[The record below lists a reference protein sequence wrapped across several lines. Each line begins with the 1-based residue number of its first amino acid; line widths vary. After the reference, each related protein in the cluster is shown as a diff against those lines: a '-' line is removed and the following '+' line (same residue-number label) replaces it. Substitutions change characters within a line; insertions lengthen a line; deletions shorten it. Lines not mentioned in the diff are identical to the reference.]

1 MKNTI
6 VGILAHVDAGKT
18 TLSEAMLYLSGTIK
32 KLGRVDHQDAFLDTY
47 MQERQRGITIFSKQ
61 ARFNLENF
69 DVTLIDTPG
78 HVDFSAE
85 MERTLQVLDYA
96 ILVINGREGV
106 QGHTQTLAKL
116 LKHYSVPTFIFVNK
130 SDLGIDKEKINQQL
144 KKHVSENCVDFT
156 GDFYEDAACC
166 SEKLMEEFL
175 ENGEISNS
183 AIASAIASTELIPVY
198 FGSALK
204 LEKVDEFMSAMNR
217 YMVEK
222 KYGQE
227 FGARVYKVNRDKQG
241 NRLTYL
247 KVTGGSL
254 KVKDLVA
261 TDDEGEKVNQIRIY
275 SGEKF
280 TSVDSVKA
288 GQICAV
294 TGLENTFA
302 GQGIGSE
309 VENTIPVLEPV
320 LTYKV
325 ILPDGA
331 NVMQCY
337 AQLKTLDEEEPE
349 LHVVWDEIL
358 KEIQIKLMGKIQ
370 LEIIEQLV
378 ADRFD
383 FEIKFDQGRISYK
396 ETVVKSGK
404 GIGHFEPLRH
414 YAEVHLLVEP
424 GERGSGITVESLV
437 SGDDFDMNWQRL
449 VYTHIAEKVHCGILT
464 NMPLAD
470 IKISI
475 LGGKGHL
482 KHTEG
487 GDFRQAT
494 YRALRNALMHA
505 KCQLLE
511 PWYDY
516 TIEVPADLVGRAMSD
531 IKQMSGDFDQPE
543 IVGDTAILKG
553 MVPVSEMKDYA
564 VTLASY
570 TKGRGSLHHSLAG
583 YMPCHNQQQVI
594 CEFAYDPLND
604 PANTPDSVFCKNGA
618 GFNVAWN
625 HVKDYAHVVTSD
637 VDKRGSGVL
646 VVNNNDYG
654 NSADK
659 DRAASDK
666 ELDAIFER
674 TYGPKKDRN
683 YIHQQVI
690 RPVSKIVEAV
700 DLDIKD
706 EYLLVDGY
714 NIIYAWE
721 ELKELAK
728 TNFDGARNALLDI
741 LSNYQG
747 YKKCKIIAVFD
758 AYKVK
763 GDRRQEMYGDI
774 EVVYTKEAETADTYI
789 ERFAKEKAKDY
800 YVRVATSD
808 SLEQMIILGHGA
820 FKVSATEFY
829 EEVKIVEEK
838 ISELIA
844 KYNRQSYLN
853 SKVTLGDKLKGK

>member
-1 MKNTI
+1 MKKAI

-32 KLGRVDHQDAFLDTY
+32 KLGRVDHKDAFLDTY
-47 MQERQRGITIFSKQ
+47 LQERQRGITIFSKQ
-61 ARFNLENF
+61 ARFNLEDF
-69 DVTLIDTPG
+69 HVTLIDTPG

-116 LKHYSVPTFIFVNK
+116 LKHYRVPTFIFVNK
-130 SDLGIDKEKINQQL
+130 SDLGVDKEKINQQL
-144 KKHVSENCVDFT
+144 KKHVSENCVDFSV
-156 GDFYEDAACC
+156 DFSDNFYEDAACL
-166 SEKLMEEFL
+166 SENLMEEFL
-175 ENGEISNS
+175 ENGQISDEAISS
-183 AIASAIASTELIPVY
+183 AIASAQLIPVFY
-198 FGSALK
+198 GSALK
-204 LEKVDEFMSAMNR
+204 LEKVDEFMSAINR

-222 KYGQE
+222 EYGQE

-254 KVKDLVA
+254 KVKDVVA
-261 TDDEGEKVNQIRIY
+261 TDEEGEKINQIRIY

-280 TSVDSVKA
+280 TSADSVSA
-288 GQICAV
+288 GEICAV
-294 TGLENTFA
+294 TGLEKSFA

-309 VENTIPVLEPV
+309 EENTIPVLEPV

-325 ILPDGA
+325 ILPEGA
-331 NVMQCY
+331 NLSKCY
-337 AQLKTLDEEEPE
+337 EQLKTLDEEEPE
-349 LHVVWDEIL
+349 LHVIWDEIL

-370 LEIIEQLV
+370 LEVIQQLV

-383 FEIKFDQGRISYK
+383 FSVQFDQGRISYK
-396 ETVVKSGK
+396 ETVVKAGK

-414 YAEVHLLVEP
+414 YAEAHLLVEP
-424 GERGSGITVESLV
+424 GPRGSGITVESKV
-437 SGDDFDMNWQRL
+437 SADDFDMNWQRL
-449 VYTHIAEKVHCGILT
+449 VYTHIAEKVHCGVLT
-464 NMPLAD
+464 NMPLTD
-470 IKISI
+470 LKISI
-475 LGGKGHL
+475 LGGRGHL

-516 TIEVPADLVGRAMSD
+516 TIDVPADLVGRAMSD
-531 IKQMSGDFDQPE
+531 IKQMSGTFDQPE

-553 MVPVSEMKDYA
+553 QVPISEMKDYA

-570 TKGRGSLHHSLAG
+570 TKGRGNLHHSLAG
-583 YMPCHNQQQVI
+583 YMPCHNEQQVI
-594 CEFAYDPLND
+594 AEYGYDPLND
-604 PANTPDSVFCKNGA
+604 PKNTPDSVFCKNGA

-625 HVKDYAHVVTSD
+625 HVKEYAHVVTPD
-637 VDKRGSGVL
+637 LDKEFSGVL
-646 VVNNNDYG
+646 VVNNKNYG
-654 NSADK
+654 NVSAETE
-659 DRAASDK
+659 K

-690 RPVSKIVEAV
+690 RPVSKITEAV

-728 TNFDGARNALLDI
+728 VNFDGARNALLDI

-789 ERFAKEKAKDY
+789 ERFAKENAKDY

-829 EEVKIVEEK
+829 EEVKIVEDK

-853 SKVTLGDKLKGK
+853 SRVTLGDKMGQ